1 MIKGHLH
8 PITQFLRLAT
18 DFFNAQGFEIVE
30 GNEIETEK
38 YNFDLLNVPK
48 DHPSRDIQDTFWLE
62 NRKLLRTH
70 TSAMQIRAMEN
81 HNPPVR
87 IIVPG
92 RCFRHE
98 ATDATHETTFYQLE
112 GFAIDKNIQM
122 SHLVGTLESFLKYIF
137 GKKIKIRIRPH
148 FYPFVEPGM
157 DVDMEFKG
165 KWKEVL
171 GSGMIHPNVL
181 KNMGVDPQKFQGF
194 AFGLGIDRL
203 MMMYFGINDIR
214 LSYSGD
220 LKFLKQF

>member
-8 PITQFLRLAT
+8 PITQFLRLTT
-18 DFFNAQGFEIVE
+18 DFFDEEGFEIIE
-30 GNEIETEK
+30 GNEIETEE

-48 DHPSRDIQDTFWLE
+48 DHPSRDVQDTFWLE
-62 NRKLLRTH
+62 NGKLLRTH

-81 HNPPVR
+81 RKPPVR

-98 ATDATHETTFYQLE
+98 ATDTTHETTFYQLE

-122 SHLVGTLESFLKYIF
+122 SHLIGVLESFLKNIF
-137 GKKIKIRIRPH
+137 GRKTKIRIRPH

-157 DVDMEFKG
+157 DVDMEFKD

-181 KNMGVDPQKFQGF
+181 KNMGVDPNKFQGF

-220 LKFLKQF
+220 LKLLKQF